1 MRMTTLM
8 TGLLAASLL
17 AGCGGSTPTSPGG
30 NPMPGSGGDG
40 GDGGGGG
47 APNPATAAVT
57 VGNVFFR
64 SSNGT
69 VNPAVDR
76 IAVGGTVTWTWANN
90 GSVQH
95 NIQSQGSPSFT
106 SSPLQSASGSTYQ
119 VTFSTAGVYHYD
131 CLVHGSSMSGTVIVE

>member
-1 MRMTTLM
+1 MRITTLM

-30 NPMPGSGGDG
+30 NPMPGNG

-47 APNPATAAVT
+47 GPNPSTAAVT

-64 SSNGT
+64 SAGDGSA
-69 VNPAVDR
+69 NPAVDK

-95 NIQSQGSPSFT
+95 NVQSLGSPGFA
-106 SSPLQSASGSTYQ
+106 SSPIQSASGSTYQ
-119 VTFSTAGVYHYD
+119 VTFSTPGVYHYD
-131 CLVHGSSMSGTVIVE
+131 CIVHGSSMSGTIVVQ